1 MKKIFNLWAM
11 AMIAV
16 LAFSF
21 NTVNAQTPLWSED
34 FSGVPTPTGDNLTQ
48 CETANSAFNQTT
60 FGTALPQWNF
70 DNSDKVYPSAG
81 KVKLGTGSADGY
93 IETQPLSLDHV
104 GAIRVTFQ
112 AKAWNAANSSNTMLV
127 YVNGVENVIENLPF
141 YPGSNLEA
149 CDMDTYE
156 IHGATA
162 ADGTVIL
169 KFQGQHRAF
178 IDNIAI
184 YADNAPSLGI
194 HVTDDFNEIG
204 TNETK
209 TVNYTINGYN
219 LNANESTNIALV
231 SGANFSINIASPVAN
246 STLMDGITV
255 PVTFTG
261 AAAAGTYSDGIVIS
275 NSQITDTL
283 PLTATVIE
291 IHNVST
297 IAELRTHINLSN
309 VSANVNDDAVYR
321 YTGHAYVTQ
330 AFSDGRKWIQD
341 STGAIQLYD
350 PSNYLSNVSVEMEV
364 TNLVGHLANYYGY
377 AELTIHES
385 IAANNINIF
394 PTFAPDT
401 LVVTFE
407 QLQDTAFMNRFQ
419 AMLTRIDTVSFTAA
433 GNFVKMTRYEVTRNG
448 VADTAIYI
456 TSASDNQV
464 DSIIPIRVCN
474 VLGVN
479 MLTDAYSNGSGSPRL
494 GYSRYYILPKV
505 FISFIDGFVP
515 GIVENK
521 IDNVKVFPN
530 PTTGDINA
538 VMPENTAVVAVYNMM
553 GELVDAQSI
562 VAGENTIHMSHLT
575 SGMYYLS
582 FINGTQILGTA
593 KVVKK

>member
-1 MKKIFNLWAM
+1 MKKIFNLLAM

-60 FGTALPQWNF
+60 FGSALPQWNF
-70 DNSDKVYPSAG
+70 DNSNKVYPSAG
-81 KVKLGTGSADGY
+81 KVKLGTSSADGY
-93 IETQPLSLDHV
+93 IETLPLSLDYV
-104 GAIRVTFQ
+104 GAILIVFD

-141 YPGSNLEA
+141 YPGSNNTECEMA
-149 CDMDTYE
+149 TYE
-156 IHGATA
+156 IHGATT
-162 ADGTVIL
+162 ADGTVTL

-184 YADNAPSLGI
+184 YADNAPSLGV

-231 SGANFSINIASPVAN
+231 SGANFSINVASPVTN

-261 AAAAGTYSDGIVIS
+261 AAAAGNYSDGIVIS

-291 IHNVST
+291 ILNIST
-297 IAELRTHINLSN
+297 IAELRSHIDLSD
-309 VSANVNDDAVYR
+309 VTANYNDEATYR
-321 YTGHAYVTQ
+321 YIGHAYVTQ
-330 AFSDGRKWIQD
+330 QFANGNKWIQD

-350 PSNYLSNVSVEMEV
+350 PSNYLSNVSVEMEI
-364 TNLVGHLANYYGY
+364 TNLVGHLVNYYGY
-377 AELTIHES
+377 AEMNIHES

-394 PTFAPDT
+394 PSSAPDT
-401 LVVTFE
+401 LVVTLE
-407 QLQDTAFMNRFQ
+407 QLQDTAFMNLHQ
-419 AMLTRIDTVSFTAA
+419 AELTRIDGVTFSAT
-433 GNFVKMTRYEVTRNG
+433 GNFVKMIRYEVDQNG
-448 VADTAIYI
+448 VADSAIYF
-456 TSASDNQV
+456 TSASDTHV
-464 DSIIPIRVCN
+464 GSEIPTGSGS

-479 MLTDAYSNGSGSPRL
+479 MLTDAYSSGSGSPRL
-494 GYSRYYILPKV
+494 GYARYYILPKQ
-505 FISFIDGFVP
+505 FIGFAT
-515 GIVENK
+515 GINENEIAK
-521 IDNVKVFPN
+521 VKVFPN
-530 PTTGDINA
+530 PTTNDVNV

-553 GELVDAQSI
+553 GELVDAQSVI
-562 VAGENTIHMSHLT
+562 AGENTVHMSHLT
-575 SGMYYLS
+575 TGMYYLC
-582 FINGTQILGTA
+582 FMNGTQILGTA